1 LIDVTELKAAQAK
14 AFALYETAKEN
25 LEKAKNSQDPVVF
38 AQAAQAANDAWLEF
52 KKMDTEVTNG
62 VILKNLRDLYHV

>member
-1 LIDVTELKAAQAK
+1 LIDVTELKTAQAR
-14 AFALYETAKEN
+14 AWELYQIAKEN
-25 LEKAKNSQDPVVF
+25 LETAKNLQDPVAF

-52 KKMDTEVTNG
+52 KKMDAEVTNG